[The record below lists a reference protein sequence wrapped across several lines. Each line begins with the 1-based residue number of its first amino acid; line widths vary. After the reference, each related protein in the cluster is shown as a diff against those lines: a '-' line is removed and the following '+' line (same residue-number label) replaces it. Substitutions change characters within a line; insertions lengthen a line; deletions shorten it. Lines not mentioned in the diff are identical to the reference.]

1 MTVSLWEATA
11 LECVYKT
18 LFLRVY
24 ATRSS
29 YRWAWTVSRHEK
41 VRKAPSWWGE
51 GVKGYSQAEAAGYSG
66 SRETAQK
73 DALAMAESILKQ
85 EARKK

>member
-1 MTVSLWEATA
+1 MTISHWEASS

-41 VRKAPSWWGE
+41 VRKAPAWWGE
-51 GVKGYSQAEAAGYSG
+51 GVKGYSEAEAAGYSR
-66 SRETAQK
+66 SRGAAQK

-85 EARKK
+85 EARQK